1 MTSAPAATGES
12 AEHRRHRHRHVRGTR
27 AGASRLYRLAEAVAV
42 VVGLAAV
49 VYATDAQTTM
59 ARLICLSVVAA
70 VAGLFALDY
79 FATLMLPNMRQLSRV
94 PDASGREWAAS
105 SDGIIGLITFL
116 PMALAAPF
124 AWNPFGAPLFGALWI
139 LRLGR
144 YSPSLSMLMR
154 VLLRESK
161 SVVGVL
167 GLFAMVLLLGA
178 TLTLV
183 LEHSAQPDHFDSL
196 PHALWWALATL
207 TTVGYGDMAP
217 VTTLGRIVAGLVMI
231 CGIILFGLLAG
242 ILASGFSAEVRRE
255 EFLRNWSIVASV
267 PIFHKLGAG
276 TIGDLAGVLRPREMP
291 ANVVVTRKGSPG
303 SSMYFIVSGGV
314 KVELTAGAVRL
325 GPGHF
330 FGERALLTGERRNA
344 TVVTV
349 TDTVLL
355 ELDIADLRMLASSHP
370 ELTSLIEDAASQRS
384 G

>member
-12 AEHRRHRHRHVRGTR
+12 AEHHHRHRHHRR
-27 AGASRLYRLAEAVAV
+27 AGAAASRIYRLVEAV
-42 VVGLAAV
+42 VVVIGLAAV
-49 VYATDAQTTM
+49 VLETEAQSAAM
-59 ARLICLSVVAA
+59 RLGCLSVVAA
-70 VAGLFALDY
+70 ITALFAGDY
-79 FATLMLPNMRQLSRV
+79 VATLMLPNMRRLSRA
-94 PDASGREWAAS
+94 PDASGREWASS
-105 SDGIIGLITFL
+105 SDGIIGLVTFL
-116 PMALAAPF
+116 PMAAAAPF
-124 AWNPFGAPLFGALWI
+124 AWHPFGAPLFGSLWI

-144 YSPSLSMLMR
+144 YSPSLSMLIR
-154 VLLRESK
+154 VLWRESK

-167 GLFAMVLLLGA
+167 GLFVMVLFLGA

-183 LEHSAQPDHFDSL
+183 LEHDAQPDHFDSL

-207 TTVGYGDMAP
+207 TTVGYGDMTP
-217 VTTLGRIVAGLVMI
+217 ITPLGRIVAGCVMI

-255 EFLRNWSIVASV
+255 EFLRNWGIVASV
-267 PIFHKLGAG
+267 PIFNQLGAG
-276 TIGDLAGVLRPREMP
+276 TIGDLAAVLRPRELP
-291 ANVVVTRKGSPG
+291 ADVVVARKGSPG

-314 KVELTAGAVRL
+314 NVELTAGAARL
-325 GPGHF
+325 GPGQF

-349 TDTVLL
+349 MDTVLL

-370 ELTSLIEDAASQRS
+370 ELTSLIEDAALQRS

>member
-1 MTSAPAATGES
+1 MTAAPLTTDEGVKHH
-12 AEHRRHRHRHVRGTR
+12 HRRHLR
-27 AGASRLYRLAEAVAV
+27 ASGSRIYRLVEAVAV
-42 VVGLAAV
+42 VFGLAAV
-49 VYATDAQTTM
+49 VLGTEAQTPTM
-59 ARLICLSVVAA
+59 RALYLSVVAGI
-70 VAGLFALDY
+70 AGLFALDY
-79 FATLMLPNMRQLSRV
+79 LATLLSPNVRRLSRM
-94 PDASGREWAAS
+94 PDASLTEWASS
-105 SDGIIGLITFL
+105 SDGIIGLATFL
-116 PMALAAPF
+116 PMAVTAPF
-124 AWNPFGAPLFGALWI
+124 AWHPVGAPLFGALWI

-154 VLLRESK
+154 VLWRESN
-161 SVVGVL
+161 SVIGVL

-178 TLTLV
+178 TLTLE
-183 LEHSAQPDHFDSL
+183 LENSAQPDHFDTL

-231 CGIILFGLLAG
+231 SGIILFGLLAG
-242 ILASGFSAEVRRE
+242 ILATGFSAEVRRQ
-255 EFLRNWSIVASV
+255 EFLRNWAIVASV
-267 PIFHKLGAG
+267 PVFKRLGGG

-291 ANVVVTRKGSPG
+291 PNVAITRKGAPG

-314 KVELTAGAVRL
+314 KVELAAGAVRL

-344 TVVTV
+344 TVVT
-349 TDTVLL
+349 TADTVLL

-370 ELTSLIEDAASQRS
+370 ELTKLIEDEASKRT